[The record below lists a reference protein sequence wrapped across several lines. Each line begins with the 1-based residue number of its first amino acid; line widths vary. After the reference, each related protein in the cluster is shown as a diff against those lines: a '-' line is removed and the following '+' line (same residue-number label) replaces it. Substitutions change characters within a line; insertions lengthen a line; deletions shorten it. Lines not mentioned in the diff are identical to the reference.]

1 MTDDNRKASNQRR
14 KFGGRRKVCIFCV
27 DHITSVDYKDL
38 KRLQRFVSERG
49 KILPRRRSGTCAK
62 HQRSLTAAIK
72 RARHMAL
79 LAFVGGNSRS

>member
-1 MTDDNRKASNQRR
+1 MTEDTRKSNSQRR

-27 DHITSVDYKDL
+27 DQIGTVDFKDL

-62 HQRSLTAAIK
+62 HQRSLTVAIK
-72 RARHMAL
+72 RARQMAL
-79 LAFVGGNSRS
+79 LPFVGTNTRN